1 MISPVSAVSIGVKIK
16 LLSDLGNVPEYAK
29 QGDGACDLKSAVDVI
44 IPPLGRELVG
54 TGVSVAIP
62 LGYGGLVLPR
72 SGLAINHGI
81 TCLNAPGLI
90 DSGYRGEIKVILYNS
105 DSDNEFYIHIGDRIA
120 QLVVVAL
127 PSIDFEPVNE
137 LSNSDRGVGGFGHTG
152 I

>member
-1 MISPVSAVSIGVKIK
+1 MSVTVPSVSVKLK
-16 LLSDLGNVPEYAK
+16 LLSESSHIPKYAK
-29 QGDGACDLKSAVDVI
+29 RGDGACDLESAIDVV

-54 TGVSVAIP
+54 TGVCVAIP

-105 DSDNEFYIHIGDRIA
+105 DSNKEFKIQVGDRIA

-127 PSIDFEPVNE
+127 PTIDFEIVSQ
-137 LSNSDRGVGGFGHTG
+137 LSNTDRGIGGFGHTG
-152 I
+152 T